1 MPQIES
7 RLSKKGNR
15 TRLPSRMTSL
25 YESLNSV
32 SDHVVS
38 LIQREDTQ
46 CLQRE
51 INLGRISVRLALFR
65 CVMETRGNSVTPFM
79 FDSLMA
85 AGLLTN
91 EFIERFTFFI
101 LCKVPDEETK
111 GTISIFLFFWME
123 LIRNF
128 VLLLRIIRIS
138 SDLAPMV
145 APTFSILLAR
155 FKKCRWK

>member
-1 MPQIES
+1 
-7 RLSKKGNR
+7 
-15 TRLPSRMTSL
+15 MTSL

-111 GTISIFLFFWME
+111 GTPFYLLVFFGW
-123 LIRNF
+123 
-128 VLLLRIIRIS
+128 S
-138 SDLAPMV
+138 
-145 APTFSILLAR
+145 
-155 FKKCRWK
+155 